1 MLPRKDGTAM
11 ISPRQ
16 KLRSTLRS
24 SDVARLSVRGVA
36 ERPLRAVLS
45 ALGIAIGVAAMVSI
59 LGITASSQTALDD
72 QVESLGTNLL
82 RVAPG
87 DDPLGETAELP
98 SSAPAMIDRLSG
110 VQVTGHVAE
119 LDGLSVGR
127 SRYADPDETLGLQ
140 VNAAGGDLLES
151 IGAQMRG
158 GSWLGPTSQQ
168 FPTAVL
174 GSTAASRLGVTQ
186 IGQQVVINRQAF
198 TVTGV
203 LKPVA
208 LAPELDTG
216 VMIDVDQAAQLY
228 NYAGSPTTI
237 YLRANEARI
246 SAIRDLLGPTA
257 APQHPGQVQISRPSD
272 ALLAKNL
279 ATQTLTTVLL
289 GLGAVALLVGGIGV
303 ANTMVISV
311 IERQHEIGLRRALG
325 ASRSHVRLQFLT
337 ESIVL
342 ASLGGMV
349 GVLIGVTATSIVA
362 LHAEWRP
369 DIPAPGVSGSVVVTI
384 LVGVIA
390 GIYPAIR
397 ASRVPPTV
405 ALQS

>member
-1 MLPRKDGTAM
+1 MP
-11 ISPRQ
+11 SPRLQ
-16 KLRSTLRS
+16 LRSTLRLP
-24 SDVARLSVRGVA
+24 DVVRLSVRGVI

-72 QVESLGTNLL
+72 QLETLGTNLL

-87 DDPLGETAELP
+87 DDPFGETAELP

-119 LDGLSVGR
+119 LGGLSIGR
-127 SRYADPDETLGLQ
+127 SRYSDSDETLGLQ
-140 VNAAGGDLLES
+140 VNAAGGDLMEAT
-151 IGAQMRG
+151 GAELRG

-186 IGQQVVINRQAF
+186 IGQQVVINGQAF

-203 LKPVA
+203 LKPVP

-216 VMIDVDQAAQLY
+216 VMIGADQATQLY
-228 NYAGSPTTI
+228 DYTGSPTTI
-237 YLRANEARI
+237 YLRVDEARI

-257 APQHPGQVQISRPSD
+257 APQHPGQVQVSRPSD
-272 ALLAKNL
+272 ALVAKNL
-279 ATQTLTTVLL
+279 ATQTLTTLLL

-325 ASRSHVRLQFLT
+325 ATRSHVRLQFLT
-337 ESIVL
+337 EAIVL
-342 ASLGGMV
+342 AALGGML
-349 GVLIGVTATSIVA
+349 GALLGVTATSIVA
-362 LHAEWRP
+362 LQAEWRP
-369 DIPAPGVSGSVVVTI
+369 DIPVPGVAGGVVVTI

-390 GIYPAIR
+390 GLYPAIR

-405 ALQS
+405 ALQG

>member
-1 MLPRKDGTAM
+1 MLPRKDGTPLP
-11 ISPRQ
+11 SPRRQ
-16 KLRSTLRS
+16 LRSTLRLP
-24 SDVARLSVRGVA
+24 DVARLSVRGVI

-59 LGITASSQTALDD
+59 LGITASSQSALDD
-72 QVESLGTNLL
+72 QLETLGTNLL

-87 DDPLGETAELP
+87 DDPIGETAELP

-119 LDGLSVGR
+119 LGGLSIGR
-127 SRYADPDETLGLQ
+127 SRYSDPDESLGLQ
-140 VNAAGGDLLES
+140 VNAAAGDLMEAT
-151 IGAQMRG
+151 GAELRG
-158 GSWLGPTSQQ
+158 DSWLDSTSQQ

-186 IGQQVVINRQAF
+186 IGQQVVINGQTF

-203 LKPVA
+203 LKPVP

-216 VMIDVDQAAQLY
+216 VMIGVDQATQLY
-228 NYAGSPTTI
+228 DYTGSPTTI
-237 YLRANEARI
+237 YLRADEAKI
-246 SAIRDLLGPTA
+246 SAIRELLGPTA
-257 APQHPGQVQISRPSD
+257 APQHPGQVQVSRPAD
-272 ALLAKNL
+272 ALVAKNL

-289 GLGAVALLVGGIGV
+289 GLGSVALLVGGIGV

-325 ASRSHVRLQFLT
+325 ATRSHIRLQFLT
-337 ESIVL
+337 EAIVL
-342 ASLGGMV
+342 AALGGIV
-349 GVLIGVTATSIVA
+349 GALLGVTATSIVA

-369 DIPAPGVSGSVVVTI
+369 DIPVPGVAGGVAVTI

-390 GIYPAIR
+390 GLYPAIR